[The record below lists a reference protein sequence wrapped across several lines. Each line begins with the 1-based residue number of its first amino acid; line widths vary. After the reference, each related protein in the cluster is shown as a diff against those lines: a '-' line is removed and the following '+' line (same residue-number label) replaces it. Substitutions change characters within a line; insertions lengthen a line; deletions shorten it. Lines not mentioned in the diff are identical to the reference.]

1 MRDLSAKNQTNN
13 NKRFSFV
20 VIYCAWASLMLLVQ
34 IFAARGPAHMRS
46 APRSLEGPNNQNT
59 GQQKRLLIL
68 TYFFLIL
75 FTFNFTQVSQSTF
88 LIFSIQPW
96 VLLCLRGI

>member
-1 MRDLSAKNQTNN
+1 
-13 NKRFSFV
+13 
-20 VIYCAWASLMLLVQ
+20 MLLVQ
-34 IFAARGPAHMRS
+34 IFTARGPAHMKS
-46 APRSLEGPNNQNT
+46 APRSLEGPKNQST

-68 TYFFLIL
+68 THFFIIL